1 MNLFIFH
8 LAFIFYYICSYK
20 KGKTMQ
26 TVLFHEIIFGPI
38 HSRRLGISLGVNLL
52 PVDGKL
58 CSFDCVYCECG
69 YNAQGVGKS
78 GLPSSD
84 RVEEELKSRLQSMHE
99 AGEKLDVITFAGN
112 GEPTLHPEF
121 EKIIDTTLYL
131 RDHYYPEA
139 KISVLSNATRIHDE
153 SVFRALNRVDNNILK
168 LDSLRPET
176 VVLIDNPND
185 PHFDVNKVVDNLKR
199 FSGNVIIQTMF
210 LRGWHDGKRIDNT
223 VEEELKPWLETLQR
237 ISPRSVMVYTI
248 DRKTPE
254 ESLEKVSREE
264 LEQIA
269 DRARALGFEVSVS
282 A

>member
-1 MNLFIFH
+1 
-8 LAFIFYYICSYK
+8 
-20 KGKTMQ
+20 MQ

-99 AGEKLDVITFAGN
+99 AGEKL
-112 GEPTLHPEF
+112 

>member
-1 MNLFIFH
+1 
-8 LAFIFYYICSYK
+8 
-20 KGKTMQ
+20 MQ
-26 TVLFHEIIFGPI
+26 TVLFHEIIYGPV

-52 PVDGKL
+52 PTDGKL

-78 GLPSSD
+78 GLPSAD
-84 RVEEELKSRLQSMHE
+84 QVEEVLKTRLQAMHE

-112 GEPTLHPEF
+112 GEPTLHPQF

-153 SVFRALNRVDNNILK
+153 SVFKALNRVDNNILK

-176 VVLIDNPND
+176 VALIDNPND
-185 PHFDVNKVVDNLKR
+185 PHFDVNRVVCDLKR
-199 FSGNVIIQTMF
+199 FSGNVIVQTMF
-210 LRGWHDGKRIDNT
+210 LRGWHNGQSIDNT
-223 VEEELKPWLETLQR
+223 VEEELSPWLEALQY
-237 ISPRSVMVYTI
+237 ISPRSVMIYTI

-269 DRARALGFEVSVS
+269 ARVRELGLEVSVS

>member
-1 MNLFIFH
+1 
-8 LAFIFYYICSYK
+8 
-20 KGKTMQ
+20 MQ

-58 CSFDCVYCECG
+58 CSFDCIYCECG

-78 GLPSSD
+78 GLPTAD
-84 RVEEELKSRLQSMHE
+84 QVEEALKIRLQAMHE

-112 GEPTLHPEF
+112 GEPSLHPEF
-121 EKIIDTTLYL
+121 ENIIDTTLSL
-131 RDHYYPEA
+131 RDRYYPEA

-168 LDSLRPET
+168 LDSVVPDT
-176 VVLIDNPND
+176 VRLIDQPND
-185 PHFDVNKVVDNLKR
+185 PCFDIDKVADNLTR

-210 LRGWHDGKRIDNT
+210 LRGWHDGCRVDNT
-223 VEEELKPWLETLQR
+223 VDEEVQPWLETLRR

-254 ESLEKVSREE
+254 ESLEKVSKED
-264 LEQIA
+264 LERIA

>member
-1 MNLFIFH
+1 
-8 LAFIFYYICSYK
+8 
-20 KGKTMQ
+20 MQ

-84 RVEEELKSRLQSMHE
+84 RVEEELKSSL
-99 AGEKLDVITFAGN
+99 
-112 GEPTLHPEF
+112 
-121 EKIIDTTLYL
+121 
-131 RDHYYPEA
+131 PEA

-210 LRGWHDGKRIDNT
+210 LRGWHDGKRINNT

>member
-1 MNLFIFH
+1 M
-8 LAFIFYYICSYK
+8 
-20 KGKTMQ
+20 
-26 TVLFHEIIFGPI
+26 
-38 HSRRLGISLGVNLL
+38 
-52 PVDGKL
+52 
-58 CSFDCVYCECG
+58 
-69 YNAQGVGKS
+69 
-78 GLPSSD
+78 
-84 RVEEELKSRLQSMHE
+84 
-99 AGEKLDVITFAGN
+99 
-112 GEPTLHPEF
+112 
-121 EKIIDTTLYL
+121 
-131 RDHYYPEA
+131 
-139 KISVLSNATRIHDE
+139 
-153 SVFRALNRVDNNILK
+153 FRALNRVDNNILK

-176 VVLIDNPND
+176 VVVIDNPND

-223 VEEELKPWLETLQR
+223 VEEELKPWLEALQR
-237 ISPRSVMVYTI
+237 VSPRSVMVYTI

>member
-1 MNLFIFH
+1 
-8 LAFIFYYICSYK
+8 
-20 KGKTMQ
+20 
-26 TVLFHEIIFGPI
+26 
-38 HSRRLGISLGVNLL
+38 
-52 PVDGKL
+52 
-58 CSFDCVYCECG
+58 
-69 YNAQGVGKS
+69 
-78 GLPSSD
+78 
-84 RVEEELKSRLQSMHE
+84 MHE

-199 FSGNVIIQTMF
+199 FTVTNIMKAGS
-210 LRGWHDGKRIDNT
+210 RGKR
-223 VEEELKPWLETLQR
+223 K
-237 ISPRSVMVYTI
+237 SH
-248 DRKTPE
+248 
-254 ESLEKVSREE
+254 
-264 LEQIA
+264 
-269 DRARALGFEVSVS
+269 F
-282 A
+282 

>member
-1 MNLFIFH
+1 
-8 LAFIFYYICSYK
+8 
-20 KGKTMQ
+20 MQ

-153 SVFRALNRVDNNILK
+153 SVFRALNRVDLPTLGLPTRAIMGPVAASMEGPPCSAPVRGVCPPSICAGVEVREK
-168 LDSLRPET
+168 GERAQPS
-176 VVLIDNPND
+176 
-185 PHFDVNKVVDNLKR
+185 PHSFMI
-199 FSGNVIIQTMF
+199 GQTPC
-210 LRGWHDGKRIDNT
+210 W
-223 VEEELKPWLETLQR
+223 Q
-237 ISPRSVMVYTI
+237 RSVPSVHQGSVHPQRTRSCWQQVFPGPAGTI
-248 DRKTPE
+248 GPPPHRSRQRLLPE
-254 ESLEKVSREE
+254 KW
-264 LEQIA
+264 
-269 DRARALGFEVSVS
+269 
-282 A
+282 

>member
-1 MNLFIFH
+1 
-8 LAFIFYYICSYK
+8 
-20 KGKTMQ
+20 MQ

-210 LRGWHDGKRIDNT
+210 LRGWHDGTPAACRQKNAAEYLAGR
-223 VEEELKPWLETLQR
+223 
-237 ISPRSVMVYTI
+237 SPGVMTQYGGGLFGA
-248 DRKTPE
+248 E
-254 ESLEKVSREE
+254 QHLHSREPAPDE
-264 LEQIA
+264 DKSGVLQLVEWREEA
-269 DRARALGFEVSVS
+269 PYG
-282 A
+282 

>member
-1 MNLFIFH
+1 
-8 LAFIFYYICSYK
+8 
-20 KGKTMQ
+20 MQ
-26 TVLFHEIIFGPI
+26 TVLFHEIIYGPV

-52 PVDGKL
+52 PTDGKL

-78 GLPSSD
+78 GLPSAD
-84 RVEEELKSRLQSMHE
+84 QVEEVLKTRLQAMHA

-112 GEPTLHPEF
+112 GEPTLHPQF

-176 VVLIDNPND
+176 VALIDQPND
-185 PHFDVNKVVDNLKR
+185 PHYDVNRVVCDLRR
-199 FSGNVIIQTMF
+199 FSGNVIVQTMF
-210 LRGWHDGKRIDNT
+210 LRGWHNGQRIDNT
-223 VEEELKPWLETLQR
+223 VEEELSPWLEALQY
-237 ISPRSVMVYTI
+237 ISPRSVMIYTI

-254 ESLEKVSREE
+254 EALEKVSREE

-269 DRARALGFEVSVS
+269 ARVRELGIAVSVS

>member
-1 MNLFIFH
+1 
-8 LAFIFYYICSYK
+8 
-20 KGKTMQ
+20 MQ

-199 FSGNVIIQTMF
+199 FRVMSLSKHVLARVARRQAYRQYGRGGAETVVGGFTAHFSSFGNG
-210 LRGWHDGKRIDNT
+210 LYHRSENT
-223 VEEELKPWLETLQR
+223 GG
-237 ISPRSVMVYTI
+237 IA
-248 DRKTPE
+248 RK
-254 ESLEKVSREE
+254 
-264 LEQIA
+264 
-269 DRARALGFEVSVS
+269 SVS
-282 A
+282 

>member
-1 MNLFIFH
+1 
-8 LAFIFYYICSYK
+8 
-20 KGKTMQ
+20 MQ

-58 CSFDCVYCECG
+58 CPFDCVYCECG

-84 RVEEELKSRLQSMHE
+84 RVEKELKSRLQSMHE

-237 ISPRSVMVYTI
+237 ISPRSVMVCTI

-254 ESLEKVSREE
+254 ESHKKVSREE

>member
-1 MNLFIFH
+1 
-8 LAFIFYYICSYK
+8 
-20 KGKTMQ
+20 
-26 TVLFHEIIFGPI
+26 
-38 HSRRLGISLGVNLL
+38 
-52 PVDGKL
+52 
-58 CSFDCVYCECG
+58 
-69 YNAQGVGKS
+69 
-78 GLPSSD
+78 
-84 RVEEELKSRLQSMHE
+84 MHE

-199 FSGNVIIQTMF
+199 FFG
-210 LRGWHDGKRIDNT
+210 
-223 VEEELKPWLETLQR
+223 
-237 ISPRSVMVYTI
+237 
-248 DRKTPE
+248 
-254 ESLEKVSREE
+254 
-264 LEQIA
+264 
-269 DRARALGFEVSVS
+269 
-282 A
+282 

>member
-1 MNLFIFH
+1 
-8 LAFIFYYICSYK
+8 
-20 KGKTMQ
+20 MQ

-199 FSGNVIIQTMF
+199 FRVMSLSKQCFCEGGTTASVLTI
-210 LRGWHDGKRIDNT
+210 
-223 VEEELKPWLETLQR
+223 
-237 ISPRSVMVYTI
+237 RS
-248 DRKTPE
+248 RR
-254 ESLEKVSREE
+254 S
-264 LEQIA
+264 
-269 DRARALGFEVSVS
+269 
-282 A
+282 

>member
-1 MNLFIFH
+1 
-8 LAFIFYYICSYK
+8 
-20 KGKTMQ
+20 MQ

-121 EKIIDTTLYL
+121 EKIKDKRTIQ
-131 RDHYYPEA
+131 RYPY
-139 KISVLSNATRIHDE
+139 SRRIG
-153 SVFRALNRVDNNILK
+153 VQGI
-168 LDSLRPET
+168 
-176 VVLIDNPND
+176 
-185 PHFDVNKVVDNLKR
+185 
-199 FSGNVIIQTMF
+199 
-210 LRGWHDGKRIDNT
+210 
-223 VEEELKPWLETLQR
+223 
-237 ISPRSVMVYTI
+237 
-248 DRKTPE
+248 
-254 ESLEKVSREE
+254 
-264 LEQIA
+264 EQG
-269 DRARALGFEVSVS
+269 R
-282 A
+282 

>member
-1 MNLFIFH
+1 
-8 LAFIFYYICSYK
+8 
-20 KGKTMQ
+20 MQ

-121 EKIIDTTLYL
+121 EKIIDTTP
-131 RDHYYPEA
+131 YP
-139 KISVLSNATRIHDE
+139 SGSLLSRSQDKRTIQRYPHSRRIG
-153 SVFRALNRVDNNILK
+153 VQGI
-168 LDSLRPET
+168 
-176 VVLIDNPND
+176 
-185 PHFDVNKVVDNLKR
+185 
-199 FSGNVIIQTMF
+199 
-210 LRGWHDGKRIDNT
+210 
-223 VEEELKPWLETLQR
+223 
-237 ISPRSVMVYTI
+237 
-248 DRKTPE
+248 
-254 ESLEKVSREE
+254 
-264 LEQIA
+264 EQG
-269 DRARALGFEVSVS
+269 R
-282 A
+282 

>member
-1 MNLFIFH
+1 
-8 LAFIFYYICSYK
+8 
-20 KGKTMQ
+20 MQ

-199 FSGNVIIQTMF
+199 F
-210 LRGWHDGKRIDNT
+210 R
-223 VEEELKPWLETLQR
+223 
-237 ISPRSVMVYTI
+237 VM
-248 DRKTPE
+248 
-254 ESLEKVSREE
+254 SLSK
-264 LEQIA
+264 QCF
-269 DRARALGFEVSVS
+269 ARVARRQ
-282 A
+282 AY